1 MQKTFAKAWPA
12 NSVRAMF
19 EDGMST
25 FLLTYDA
32 TFEELADRLGHL
44 AEQHQGRPIAIDVK
58 LGARDERTLPT
69 EMLVYPAPRRN
80 APADR
85 ARQIRDRV
93 AVAQWAASLE
103 LGERP

>member
-1 MQKTFAKAWPA
+1 MQKTFAKTWPA

-25 FLLTYDA
+25 FLLSYDA

-44 AEQHQGRPIAIDVK
+44 AEQQGRPIAIDVK

-69 EMLVYPAPRRN
+69 EVLVYPAPRRN

-85 ARQIRDRV
+85 ARQIHDRV

-103 LGERP
+103 IGERP